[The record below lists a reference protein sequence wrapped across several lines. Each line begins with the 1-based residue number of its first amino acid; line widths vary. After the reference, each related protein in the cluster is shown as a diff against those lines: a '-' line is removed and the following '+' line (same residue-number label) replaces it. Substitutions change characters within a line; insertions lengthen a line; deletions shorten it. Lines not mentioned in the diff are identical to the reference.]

1 MTALGTSGGA
11 SANNPGA
18 LTYTARTF
26 KDFHLQLKYRATQTS
41 NNGGV
46 LLRNGE
52 QAAILDNGNSDTR
65 TGAIV
70 GLAPNPTPQHK
81 PTREWN
87 TLDVIAYGD
96 RITSLVNGVRVASAI
111 STRPQEGTIA
121 LENAANNL
129 MYADVRIK
137 ELTTDT
143 TNPTVAL
150 TTPREG
156 QVFLQGAPDT
166 PVYDCADDQDLA
178 ECVATPFSTSTPGRF
193 IFTVTAR
200 DAAGNETVVS
210 RSYSVVA
217 YTTATQD
224 VSATVPATLTLT
236 LGGPASFGAFQ
247 PGQAREYTA
256 TTTANVV
263 STAGDAALT
272 VSDPGHL
279 ANGAFTL
286 PQPLR
291 VEIAPNS
298 WNGPVSN
305 GRSTITFRQAIG
317 MTDAVRTG
325 TYSRTLTFTL
335 STATP

>member
-1 MTALGTSGGA
+1 
-11 SANNPGA
+11 
-18 LTYTARTF
+18 
-26 KDFHLQLKYRATQTS
+26 
-41 NNGGV
+41 
-46 LLRNGE
+46 
-52 QAAILDNGNSDTR
+52 
-65 TGAIV
+65 
-70 GLAPNPTPQHK
+70 
-81 PTREWN
+81 
-87 TLDVIAYGD
+87 
-96 RITSLVNGVRVASAI
+96 VNGVRVASAI

-143 TNPTVAL
+143 TSPTVAL

-298 WNGPVSN
+298 WSGPVSN